1 MFGRRRYIPELS
13 AKNKVMQA
21 FGKRVA
27 MNSPIQGTAADII
40 KLAMIRT
47 EKALAD
53 EKLSAKLI
61 LQVHDELIV
70 ECPENET
77 EKVCEI
83 LRREM
88 ESCVGDSFPIPL
100 EVSLASGK
108 TWFDAHG

>member
-1 MFGRRRYIPELS
+1 MGGAGCWNTWQPAREWSFCEGAWLIIS
-13 AKNKVMQA
+13 A
-21 FGKRVA
+21 
-27 MNSPIQGTAADII
+27 
-40 KLAMIRT
+40 T

-53 EKLSAKLI
+53 ENLCAKLI